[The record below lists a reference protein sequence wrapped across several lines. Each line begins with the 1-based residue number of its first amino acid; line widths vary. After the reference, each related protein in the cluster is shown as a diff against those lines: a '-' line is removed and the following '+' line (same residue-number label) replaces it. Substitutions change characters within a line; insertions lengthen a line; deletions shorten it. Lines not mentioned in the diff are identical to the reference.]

1 MNRND
6 LLKTQD
12 MKRDDLLAALDNAHH
27 LRTYGGN
34 GYSLYKQAADE
45 IRHLVTTIESLKE
58 RLHFCNEYAVNL
70 QNMVQV
76 NNAIEAAM
84 ARTATDET

>member
-1 MNRND
+1 
-6 LLKTQD
+6 

-34 GYSLYKQAADE
+34 GHTLYKQAADE
-45 IRHLVTTIESLKE
+45 IRHLLTTIESLQD
-58 RLHFCNEYAVNL
+58 RLHHCNEYALNL

-76 NNAIEAAM
+76 NTAIEQAM
-84 ARTATDET
+84 ARSAATETDV

>member
-1 MNRND
+1 
-6 LLKTQD
+6 

-34 GYSLYKQAADE
+34 GHTLYKRAADE
-45 IRHLVTTIESLKE
+45 IRHLLTTIESLQE
-58 RLHFCNEYAVNL
+58 RLHHCNEYALNL

-76 NNAIEAAM
+76 NTAIEQAM
-84 ARTATDET
+84 ARSAATETDV